1 MTIEKAVQNFIE
13 TKMSKFLNPK
23 DCFIYNEFSLQ
34 HELGIHLREVL
45 GDSYKIQFERN
56 ILDISEQYLKN
67 KSAISLC
74 KKEMDIYIRHGND
87 HYAIELKFPLKEQS
101 AKEVRLYSFIEDIY
115 FMKQVKNLGFNQTF
129 VFTLVNDP
137 GYYTKSD
144 AKGKEVY
151 KIFRQPTVSIGKN
164 EIKKINKDIKKH
176 NEECKN
182 DRNKYKL
189 FPSLATTQTFNWQ
202 TIPGLEKTV
211 YRCYFHSIE

>member
-1 MTIEKAVQNFIE
+1 MTIEKAVQNFIK

-56 ILDISEQYLKN
+56 ILDISEQYFKN

-115 FMKQVKNLGFNQTF
+115 FMKQVKNLGFKQTF
-129 VFTLVNDP
+129 VFTLVNDA

-151 KIFRQPTVSIGKN
+151 KIFRQPTVFIGKN
-164 EIKKINKDIKKH
+164 EIKKINKDIEEH
-176 NEECKN
+176 NEECK
-182 DRNKYKL
+182 NKYKL